1 MTAAERRQVSDLP
14 PVKAVTTEHQ
24 MLALLCGCGCQ
35 TEADAPDGVTAPVQ
49 YGPRILGAG
58 VYL

>member
-1 MTAAERRQVSDLP
+1 MSDLP